1 MLELKSQ
8 VVSFEISEN
17 LFMLGYVGTFFYY
30 NIYNKQLYTEYK
42 VTHNEAMP
50 APTLA
55 EAAEWLNEQYGAK
68 VGPVS
73 QEISDFL
80 KTIS

>member
-1 MLELKSQ
+1 MLKSQ
-8 VVSFEISEN
+8 VVSFEISEK
-17 LFMLGYVGTFFYY
+17 LYMLGYVGSFFYY

-42 VTHNEAMP
+42 IIHTEAMH
-50 APTLA
+50 APTLS
-55 EAAEWLNEQYGAK
+55 EAAEWLNEKYGVK
-68 VGPVS
+68 VDPVA